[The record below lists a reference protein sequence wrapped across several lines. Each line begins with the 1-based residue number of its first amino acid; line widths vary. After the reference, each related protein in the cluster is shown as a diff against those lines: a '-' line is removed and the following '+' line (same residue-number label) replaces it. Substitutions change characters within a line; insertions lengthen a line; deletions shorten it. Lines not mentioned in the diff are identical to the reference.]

1 MDVVIPLDLKSA
13 AQAAKLGQPLAK
25 ATGAAKVTQPMGQ
38 LVSMTI
44 AAVDGSA
51 DGSEAGAGDS
61 SLLGKLNLKTLLT
74 KKPKDA

>member
-1 MDVVIPLDLKSA
+1 
-13 AQAAKLGQPLAK
+13 
-25 ATGAAKVTQPMGQ
+25 MGQ